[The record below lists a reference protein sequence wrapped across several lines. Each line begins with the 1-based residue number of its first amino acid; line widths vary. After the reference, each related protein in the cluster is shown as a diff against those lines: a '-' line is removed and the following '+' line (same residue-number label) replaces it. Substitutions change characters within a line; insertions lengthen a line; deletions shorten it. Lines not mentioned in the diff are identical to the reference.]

1 MCGVS
6 AIAKRLRIMRKVNWI
21 WQVHGW
27 RKISVLNK
35 ALTCEVQNLVFNW
48 QGNGRWLKPSVF
60 LSCLIPLWLH
70 LEYVLLV
77 TTSQEK
83 YNLSYMIR
91 ELGYILY
98 FNYKDLLV
106 SKIENKKTNSFRKLG
121 QRNRQFIEK
130 VQMILNHVK
139 ILNLQNKRKLKAYR
153 IIISHQ

>member
-1 MCGVS
+1 
-6 AIAKRLRIMRKVNWI
+6 
-21 WQVHGW
+21 
-27 RKISVLNK
+27 
-35 ALTCEVQNLVFNW
+35 
-48 QGNGRWLKPSVF
+48 
-60 LSCLIPLWLH
+60 
-70 LEYVLLV
+70 
-77 TTSQEK
+77 
-83 YNLSYMIR
+83 MIR

-106 SKIENKKTNSFRKLG
+106 PKIENKKTNSFRKLG